1 MFKLIKPKQDNKDD
15 KSLMEKRLANLEQ
28 AAISA
33 EERAEYAE
41 KELVLRKRI
50 FDAKMRIAQAQ
61 PPSGLENLS
70 MKAIMPKSKGAKV
83 ALGIIA
89 VLILILIMVKSC

>member
-28 AAISA
+28 AAITT

-41 KELVLRKRI
+41 K
-50 FDAKMRIAQAQ
+50 
-61 PPSGLENLS
+61 S
-70 MKAIMPKSKGAKV
+70 
-83 ALGIIA
+83 
-89 VLILILIMVKSC
+89 